1 MINVLII
8 HIISICSFILINK
21 YFFYKKKLL
30 LNDTGEGHQK
40 FSTNKI
46 TPLTGGLFIFLNLSI
61 YKCLY
66 TFNHQLFF
74 FLFTILIL
82 GIFSDLKLIKSAKL
96 KLFYQFLISII
107 FIKIYELKILD
118 TRVDFID
125 FLINQREILN
135 YFFVCFC
142 FLILINGSNFID
154 GLNTLNLGYFLLI
167 SICLLFLSYNE
178 VIEYHNIYLY
188 ITIVLIISYLLNSI
202 NIFFLGDSGSYLLG
216 FLFAF
221 ILIDL
226 NNSNQ
231 NISPFFIILLLWYPC
246 FETLFSMLR
255 KKILNRSS
263 MKPDSNHLHQLIFFN
278 LKKKFKNQKK
288 ISNFLSANIINVYNL
303 LIILISVKFISQTQ
317 IQIILIMINLIV
329 YTLTYFKLFLIRYK
343 KI

>member
-1 MINVLII
+1 MTNILII
-8 HIISICSFILINK
+8 YIISICSFILINN

-30 LNDTGEGHQK
+30 LNDTGEAHQK

-46 TPLTGGLFIFLNLSI
+46 TPLTGGIFIFLNLSI
-61 YKCLY
+61 YNCLY
-66 TFNHQLFF
+66 SFNHQLFF
-74 FLFTILIL
+74 FLFIILIL

-107 FIKIYELKILD
+107 FIMIYELKILD
-118 TRVDFID
+118 TRVYLID
-125 FLINQREILN
+125 YLINQKEILN

-178 VIEYHNIYLY
+178 VIEYNNVYLY
-188 ITIVLIISYLLNSI
+188 ITIILIISYVLNSI
-202 NIFFLGDSGSYLLG
+202 NIFFLGDSGTYFLG

-221 ILIDL
+221 ILVDL

-263 MKPDSNHLHQLIFFN
+263 MKPDSNHLHQLIFFS

-288 ISNFLSANIINVYNL
+288 TSNFLSANIINVYNL
-303 LIILISVKFISQTQ
+303 MIILISIKFISQSQ
-317 IQIILIMINLIV
+317 IQIILIMTNLIV
-329 YTLTYFKLFLIRYK
+329 YTFTYFKLFLKRYK